1 MGNRTS
7 TFPEEDEGRYVASI
21 DNRNEDR
28 LRAQNERNRQSYDD
42 ASDNCEKSENGYKS
56 ARSEDEKS
64 VDGEEKSDYH
74 DANRGNEEEK
84 REKAAS
90 KGFARMPNTDS
101 LVANAPLTKTALEDE
116 TLHVLRDY
124 LKSGEFDRDTLEEE
138 DVANFSITT
147 SRYVKERTRY
157 RQNLLEDSG
166 MGDRETY
173 YDRVYNEEEFYALA
187 NEFFK
192 SVVTEAQ
199 TMASED
205 GSKNI
210 KMHSKTVSWVK
221 RAAGL
226 QRPYDPLEHPAY
238 MSESDE
244 GETDAEDAGPRRL
257 TRGMARNTRVKRRE
271 ERWQKETEGL
281 RALSDAIEGLEKER
295 GEPFPESR
303 RFVSS
308 TKTLTI

>member
-1 MGNRTS
+1 
-7 TFPEEDEGRYVASI
+7 V
-21 DNRNEDR
+21 
-28 LRAQNERNRQSYDD
+28 
-42 ASDNCEKSENGYKS
+42 YK
-56 ARSEDEKS
+56 
-64 VDGEEKSDYH
+64 
-74 DANRGNEEEK
+74 
-84 REKAAS
+84 
-90 KGFARMPNTDS
+90 
-101 LVANAPLTKTALEDE
+101 
-116 TLHVLRDY
+116 
-124 LKSGEFDRDTLEEE
+124 
-138 DVANFSITT
+138 
-147 SRYVKERTRY
+147 
-157 RQNLLEDSG
+157 
-166 MGDRETY
+166 
-173 YDRVYNEEEFYALA
+173 EEEFYALA

-192 SVVTEAQ
+192 TVVTEAQ

-226 QRPYDPLEHPAY
+226 QRPYDPLEHAAY

-271 ERWQKETEGL
+271 ERCQKETEGL

-308 TKTLTI
+308 TKTLTICLVLLLRAVFLITQVCLFLFYSDVYRLAVETNHPLQTTGWTTSLETTKAMTTKAMTASTYNMHAPILFLLPDRN